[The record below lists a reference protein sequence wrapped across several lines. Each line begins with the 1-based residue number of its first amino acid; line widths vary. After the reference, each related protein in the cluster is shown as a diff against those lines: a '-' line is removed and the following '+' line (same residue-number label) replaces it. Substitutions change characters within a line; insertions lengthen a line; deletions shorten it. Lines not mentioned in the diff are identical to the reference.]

1 MVSRRENICQYF
13 LPKMKLKR
21 YQFNSIPFVTIVDDA
36 DCPASPYASAYL
48 STLTGQAFN
57 TQLRKANE
65 LLFVLNHF
73 QKKRIDMVQRVKSGE
88 LISLKEY
95 LQFHTAA
102 ASQKRGEL
110 DPVASLPDV
119 SDKQLRNAI
128 SANARQLVSVS
139 NETQQGR
146 LRRLRQYLEWLFEHC
161 HDPFSV
167 NQTINDRHEKL
178 KWAIKLD
185 EDSLSR
191 NKSQQVADASESVIP
206 DQVFVRLL
214 EMILPSSPN
223 NPFKGS
229 KIRNYLI
236 VSILYQSGIRRG
248 ALAKLKISDCH
259 FHGSYDQIKIYRSGF
274 DATDPRLDKP
284 NQKTKA
290 HLATIS
296 PILMSQIKYY
306 IDHVRNV
313 VPRSNENDFIFL
325 SEKGSRGTL
334 GHPLSLRSINGV
346 FHVLSD
352 ALGFYIHPHLLRHK
366 WNEIFDKEGTEQ
378 GIDHRLLEDA
388 RKYAMGWVAN
398 SLMSETYN
406 DKRLAQKA
414 REISAAHQKR
424 VDEQR

>member
-1 MVSRRENICQYF
+1 MVNRGEHICPYF
-13 LPKMKLKR
+13 LSKMKLKR
-21 YQFNSIPFVTIVDDA
+21 YQFNSIPFVAIVNDSE
-36 DCPASPYASAYL
+36 CPVSPYASAYL
-48 STLTGQAFN
+48 STLAGQAFN

-73 QKKRIDMVQRVKSGE
+73 QKKQIDLVQRVKSGE

-95 LQFHTAA
+95 LQFHSAA

-110 DPVASLPDV
+110 DSVASLPYI

-128 SANARQLVSVS
+128 SANARQLACVS

-161 HDPFSV
+161 HDPYSV
-167 NQTINDRHEKL
+167 NPSIDDRHQKL
-178 KWAIKLD
+178 KFAIKLD

-206 DQVFVRLL
+206 DQMFIRLL

-223 NPFKGS
+223 NPFTGS

-236 VSILYQSGIRRG
+236 VSIFHQSGIRRG

-296 PILMSQIKYY
+296 PPLMNQIKYY

-313 VPRSNENDFIFL
+313 LPGSDEHDFIFV

-334 GHPLSLRSINGV
+334 GQPLSLKSINTI
-346 FHVLSD
+346 FQVLSD
-352 ALGFYIHPHLLRHK
+352 SLGFYIHPHLLRHK
-366 WNEIFDKEGTEQ
+366 WNEIFDREGTAQ
-378 GIDHRLLEDA
+378 GIDYRLLEDA

-398 SLMSETYN
+398 SPMSDTYN

-414 REISAAHQKR
+414 REISTAHQKR
-424 VDEQR
+424 VDSQ